1 MSNILLNIE
10 GEIICVLFMISVFI
24 ISIPFYKINAEYSRK
39 VIHIMLSIFYF
50 IALLYFTEWYFA
62 CFGPFIF
69 IFVNYFS
76 VKYRYIKLM
85 LRNQNKFEKR
95 GGDDYGTVY
104 YAISLTLITIYSWKI
119 NKPEIG
125 LCPFLSM
132 AIGDGFACVFG
143 RSIKS
148 RTFIIFESKKSLVGC
163 FTMFFSCFLIY
174 EIFFLYF
181 EINKGIIKAFF
192 MGIISMILEMISPYS
207 TDNLTVPIVDLI
219 LMNFLY

>member
-10 GEIICVLFMISVFI
+10 GEIICLLFIISVFI

-62 CFGPFIF
+62 CFGPFVF

-85 LRNQNKFEKR
+85 LRNQKKFEN
-95 GGDDYGTVY
+95 GGQEDYGTVY
-104 YAISLTLITIYSWKI
+104 YAISLTLLTMYSWKI

-143 RSIKS
+143 SCIKS
-148 RTFIIFESKKSLVGC
+148 PTFIIFESKKSLVGC

-181 EINKGIIKAFF
+181 DINKGIIKAFF

>member
-1 MSNILLNIE
+1 MSYIIQNIE

-24 ISIPFYKINAEYSRK
+24 ISIPFYKLNAEYSRK

-62 CFGPFIF
+62 CFGPFVF

-85 LRNQNKFEKR
+85 LRNQKKFEN
-95 GGDDYGTVY
+95 GGQEDYGTVY
-104 YAISLTLITIYSWKI
+104 YAISLTLLTMYSWKI

-143 RSIKS
+143 SCIKS
-148 RTFIIFESKKSLVGC
+148 PTFIIFESKKSLVGC

-174 EIFFLYF
+174 EIFFLYYD
-181 EINKGIIKAFF
+181 INKGIIKAFF
-192 MGIISMILEMISPYS
+192 MGINSMILEMISPYS

>member
-1 MSNILLNIE
+1 M
-10 GEIICVLFMISVFI
+10 
-24 ISIPFYKINAEYSRK
+24 
-39 VIHIMLSIFYF
+39 
-50 IALLYFTEWYFA
+50 
-62 CFGPFIF
+62 
-69 IFVNYFS
+69 
-76 VKYRYIKLM
+76 
-85 LRNQNKFEKR
+85 
-95 GGDDYGTVY
+95 Y

-148 RTFIIFESKKSLVGC
+148 QTFIIFESKKSLVGC

-207 TDNLTVPIVDLI
+207 TDNLTVPIVDLM
-219 LMNFLY
+219 LMSFLY